1 MVNPR
6 HSGANQPTE
15 SMIWMHLAYAFP
27 VNGRQSI
34 LKKPILLFALL
45 FSSTARAHGG
55 DSDDD
60 GWVDSVDCAPEDP
73 LIYPGA
79 NEDCSTGCFS
89 TQDGLDNDCD
99 DEIDEEDEC
108 ADEFGTAFLW
118 VLPLILTYKRRQYT
132 L

>member
-1 MVNPR
+1 
-6 HSGANQPTE
+6 
-15 SMIWMHLAYAFP
+15 MIWTPLGYAFP
-27 VNGRQSI
+27 VNGRKPI

-45 FSSTARAHGG
+45 FSHAAGAHGD

-60 GWVDSVDCAPEDP
+60 GWIDSVDCAPEDP

-89 TQDGLDNDCD
+89 TQDGVDNDCD
-99 DEIDEEDEC
+99 DEIDEQDEC
-108 ADEFGTAFLW
+108 AEEFDTALLW
-118 VLPLILTYKRRQYT
+118 FLPLILTFRRRQYT